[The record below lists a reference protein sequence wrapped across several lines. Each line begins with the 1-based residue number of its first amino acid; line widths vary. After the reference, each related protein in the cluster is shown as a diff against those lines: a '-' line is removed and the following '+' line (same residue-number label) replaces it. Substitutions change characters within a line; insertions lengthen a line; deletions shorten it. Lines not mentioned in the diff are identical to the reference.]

1 MCVATFGAEPG
12 NRRSDFTKN
21 KNDERAVKKT
31 KEDGRQR
38 HSDLGLLV

>member
-1 MCVATFGAEPG
+1 MWVATFGAESG

-21 KNDERAVKKT
+21 ENNERAVKKT

-38 HSDLGLLV
+38 HSDLDLLV